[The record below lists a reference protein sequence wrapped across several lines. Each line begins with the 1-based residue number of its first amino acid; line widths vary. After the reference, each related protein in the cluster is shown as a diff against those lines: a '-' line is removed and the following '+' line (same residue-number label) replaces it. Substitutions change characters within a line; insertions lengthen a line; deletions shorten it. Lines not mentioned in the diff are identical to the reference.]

1 MGSSSAAKHRHSG
14 HHSPAKYSATWRPA
28 KRLHSTRAPLWF
40 RTEAPENRHCCG
52 CVGAAKVDSRHNI
65 ARRPRRDRR
74 RSGRLAA
81 LPKRS
86 QRRREALRA
95 RPRASPD
102 ASRASSVRLRD
113 APSRQVRKPGLK
125 THGRIPQ
132 WGQNA
137 ERLTTRIRPRKKQFH
152 TPHVIHYLVRFTVD
166 GATGRTRQARRAL
179 YSTLKGVGKVKLKQA
194 ASPFGRI
201 GPSPA
206 THARPLV
213 ARPWRGASGAGACA
227 GRVSGRV
234 SGRARTER
242 MMGRLSS
249 VPTSGMLRRKPR
261 AIGKKSLRVRGR
273 ARVRVRV
280 RVRVRGS
287 RVRSIRSRCGLCAPE

>member
-65 ARRPRRDRR
+65 VRRPRRDRR

-102 ASRASSVRLRD
+102 ASRASSVRLRATSR
-113 APSRQVRKPGLK
+113 APSRQVRKAGVK
-125 THGRIPQ
+125 TRTDHAVGSKCGAVDNEDQAQEETVSHPSCHT
-132 WGQNA
+132 
-137 ERLTTRIRPRKKQFH
+137 LPRS
-152 TPHVIHYLVRFTVD
+152 IH
-166 GATGRTRQARRAL
+166 
-179 YSTLKGVGKVKLKQA
+179 
-194 ASPFGRI
+194 
-201 GPSPA
+201 
-206 THARPLV
+206 
-213 ARPWRGASGAGACA
+213 
-227 GRVSGRV
+227 SGRV
-234 SGRARTER
+234 GLGRH
-242 MMGRLSS
+242 
-249 VPTSGMLRRKPR
+249 V
-261 AIGKKSLRVRGR
+261 
-273 ARVRVRV
+273 
-280 RVRVRGS
+280 
-287 RVRSIRSRCGLCAPE
+287 APSTLH